1 MIRQPPRS
9 PLFPYTT
16 FFRSKAFSVPPDGT
30 SCGVQFLDLLLVGA
44 AKARH
49 PCPRTR
55 PRAAT
60 SEKINP
66 PAAQAFLLVFEA
78 VVIAWD
84 VETRFAGAIFV
95 GARSPGELREVPS
108 DVVDSHMFHQIFP
121 QRPAGIGE
129 IGRAHV

>member
-16 FFRSKAFSVPPDGT
+16 FFRSKAFSVTPDGN

-66 PAAQAFLLVFEA
+66 PAAQVFLLVFVA
-78 VVIAWD
+78 VI
-84 VETRFAGAIFV
+84 I
-95 GARSPGELREVPS
+95 RSEEHTSELQSQSNLVCRLLLE
-108 DVVDSHMFHQIFP
+108 
-121 QRPAGIGE
+121 
-129 IGRAHV
+129 